1 MMATV
6 QGWAINPKGQMSGEG
21 RGERFGQVFINWVR
35 VFVWPSLVG
44 SDGGLACMVSC
55 FHS

>member
-1 MMATV
+1 
-6 QGWAINPKGQMSGEG
+6 MSGEG